1 MGDVLIT
8 KRVCKQCGK
17 TFKQGHALEKYCS
30 DDCRLIHRKL
40 TQNKYKRR
48 SLKRAKGRKGR

>member
-30 DDCRLIHRKL
+30 DECRLIHRKL
-40 TQNKYKRR
+40 NYDKYRR
-48 SLKRAKGRKGR
+48 KKKSAKSGKS

>member
-30 DDCRLIHRKL
+30 DDCRLIHKKL
-40 TQNKYKRR
+40 YDYKYARKRR
-48 SLKRAKGRKGR
+48 AKKGKSR